1 MNYSSTVNIHFWLWI
16 TLMVMTITANATT
29 SAVRSPGGADQANV
43 FIQSLRPEQKA
54 ITVLPFYGL
63 APHEW
68 TFLPATVA
76 FPKGVAV
83 KDLDSLQKNL
93 LYAFV
98 KGYLSQDG
106 YDRTR
111 AIMDLENVLHVLEPS
126 SPHRIPEN
134 YYMAI
139 YGTPHVD
146 STWGWSFQGHHVV
159 LNFTIVKDKVAY
171 TPFFFGSNPA
181 EIKEGPSKGY
191 RAISAE
197 EDIAYAL
204 LNSLSDDQVKKAVF
218 QSDPFIEIV
227 TFTATQVSP
236 LPEAGISAG
245 EMSGVQKNLLH
256 LLLTAFLSAMPED
269 IAAARLNRIKSEDG
283 DMIYFGWAGSV
294 KKSEPHYYRIQGK
307 TFLVEFDKTQNMAN
321 HIHMVWRDF
330 DDDFGRNLL
339 LEHYQHDHQH

>member
-1 MNYSSTVNIHFWLWI
+1 MKHSANVKIHFWQWI
-16 TLMVMTITANATT
+16 MLMCMSITSNAA
-29 SAVRSPGGADQANV
+29 AVGSGGGADKANV
-43 FIQSLRPEQKA
+43 FIQSLRPEQKTLA
-54 ITVLPFYGL
+54 VLPFYGL

-68 TFLPATVA
+68 TFYPASLA
-76 FPKGVAV
+76 FPNGVAV

-93 LYAFV
+93 LYDFIKV
-98 KGYLSQDG
+98 YLSQDG

-111 AIMDLENVLHVLEPS
+111 AIMDLENVLHVLNPDN
-126 SPHRIPEN
+126 PHRIPEN
-134 YYMAI
+134 YFMAI
-139 YGTPHVD
+139 YGTPHAD

-159 LNFTIVKDKVAY
+159 LNFTLVKDKIAY

-197 EDIAYAL
+197 EDIAYSL
-204 LNSLSDDQVKKAVF
+204 INSLSADQLKKAVF
-218 QSDPFIEIV
+218 QEVPFMEIV
-227 TFTATQVSP
+227 TFVATQVSP
-236 LPEAGISAG
+236 LPEVGIPAS

-256 LLLTAFLSAMPED
+256 LLLGAYLSAMPED
-269 IAAARLNRIKSEDG
+269 IAAARLNRIKTEDG

-294 KKSEPHYYRIQGK
+294 KKGEPYYYRIQGK
-307 TFLVEFDKTQNMAN
+307 TFLVEFDKTQNNAN

-330 DDDFGRNLL
+330 GDDFGRNLL